1 MQYIGYF
8 LVDLSLSPYL
18 LYRLD
23 KLWWA
28 AKISN
33 NPFSGLPLSESA
45 YNYLIRPSS
54 SAQTT
59 PRTMGDL
66 HEARMIVVNLL
77 FLRGTSDI
85 TQSRP
90 GLSIRG
96 SRDRRRGAH
105 QSSQPDK
112 PLVIDEPDRPMLSQ
126 DVGAVYTI
134 DRVGSFCGYSRA
146 SNFLMQQH
154 YPIVLEL

>member
-1 MQYIGYF
+1 MLDCVQYYVQDASTLCWKWTNKTVHIPLKLSFPQSNFIIQIFSTWINIRARVSLNHMQYIGYF

-23 KLWWA
+23 ELWWA

-59 PRTMGDL
+59 LRTMGDL
-66 HEARMIVVNLL
+66 HEARMILVNLL

-105 QSSQPDK
+105 
-112 PLVIDEPDRPMLSQ
+112 
-126 DVGAVYTI
+126 
-134 DRVGSFCGYSRA
+134 
-146 SNFLMQQH
+146 
-154 YPIVLEL
+154 